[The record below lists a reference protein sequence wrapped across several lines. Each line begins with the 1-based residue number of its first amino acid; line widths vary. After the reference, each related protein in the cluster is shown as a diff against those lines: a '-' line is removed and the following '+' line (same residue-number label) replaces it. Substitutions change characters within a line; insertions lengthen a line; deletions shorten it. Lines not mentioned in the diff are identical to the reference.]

1 MKNCYNC
8 KLDKSEEFFAKNKRR
23 PDGLQSQCKS
33 CQKLL
38 RKKHYSNNI
47 SKISGQVKNYR
58 LKIRQF
64 LISLKESS
72 PCLDCNKKYPYYV
85 MDFDHKYDKK
95 FSIGNGSFHYSEK
108 ELLEE
113 IEKCDLVCA
122 NCHRE
127 RTHKRRIDILVV
139 T

>member
-1 MKNCYNC
+1 MKICLKCKEPKLLNC
-8 KLDKSEEFFAKNKRR
+8 FAKNKRR
-23 PDGLQSQCKS
+23 KDGLQAQCKE
-33 CQKLL
+33 CQKSL
-38 RKKHYSNNI
+38 RKEHYDKNVD
-47 SKISGQVKNYR
+47 KISTQVKEYR
-58 LKIRQF
+58 AKIREL
-64 LISLKESS
+64 LISLKEAS
-72 PCLDCNKKYPYYV
+72 PCLDFNKKYPYYV
-85 MDFDHKYDKK
+85 MDFDHRLEKE
-95 FSIGNGSFHYSEK
+95 FNIGSRSFHCSEK